1 VSDHNPFLIDLGG
14 EIQIKDQMFKFEKWW
29 LEVNGFAEVVRK
41 AWQTEC
47 LSSDLVEVWHFKIR
61 LLRRK
66 LKGWSKNI
74 EAEVKKRKRNIL
86 VEMDRL
92 DAVAKLNPLSN
103 QDRDSRKG
111 LAGELEWIWKIEE
124 IRARQR
130 SRDREI
136 LEGDRNTAY
145 FFAVANQR
153 RRRKTIQCLE
163 SNGVVLEDSESMVN
177 HVVEFYKKNYLL
189 RSRGIV

>member
-1 VSDHNPFLIDLGG
+1 
-14 EIQIKDQMFKFEKWW
+14 
-29 LEVNGFAEVVRK
+29 
-41 AWQTEC
+41 
-47 LSSDLVEVWHFKIR
+47 
-61 LLRRK
+61 
-66 LKGWSKNI
+66 
-74 EAEVKKRKRNIL
+74 
-86 VEMDRL
+86 
-92 DAVAKLNPLSN
+92 
-103 QDRDSRKG
+103 